1 MSKSVSPSRG
11 RAMAFAFVLLA
22 IAASP
27 VLAHA
32 QAVGG
37 AGGTFLNG
45 LLTWV
50 QSNVLTTIGTLAII
64 CAGSN
69 MDRRNFVP
77 CSFRSTR
84 GSWRIPS
91 AAQVSAAPSSS
102 PNTITS
108 TSGCN
113 SIQLFSAFR

>member
-1 MSKSVSPSRG
+1 MSTSVSPG
-11 RAMAFAFVLLA
+11 RRRAVAFAFVLLA
-22 IAASP
+22 IVASP

-64 CAGSN
+64 CAGIVMLSMRISVVAIIAVCAGIWVIFN
-69 MDRRNFVP
+69 ASTII
-77 CSFRSTR
+77 SFLQS
-84 GSWRIPS
+84 
-91 AAQVSAAPSSS
+91 
-102 PNTITS
+102 
-108 TSGCN
+108 
-113 SIQLFSAFR
+113 

>member
-1 MSKSVSPSRG
+1 MSKSVSPG
-11 RAMAFAFVLLA
+11 RRRATAFAFVLFA

-64 CAGSN
+64 CAGIVMLSMRISVVAIIAVCAGIWVIFN
-69 MDRRNFVP
+69 ASTII
-77 CSFRSTR
+77 SFLQS
-84 GSWRIPS
+84 
-91 AAQVSAAPSSS
+91 
-102 PNTITS
+102 
-108 TSGCN
+108 
-113 SIQLFSAFR
+113 